1 MAYNRIKF
9 VICFISALM
18 ALCVMAGCKKEPQK
32 TEDSGQRTE
41 YVGLKT
47 ASEPVTVKAA
57 ADSKPTL
64 SDIIATRR
72 GWGPAY
78 RNWYG
83 KDAPDFKV
91 IDINGQLHTLS
102 NYRGK
107 NVMLIFW
114 ATWCG
119 PCIGEIPHLIEL
131 RKTTSEDKLAM
142 LAISYIDPR
151 NSTETVKRFVA
162 ANPIINYTIISAD
175 EASMPRPYNLVNGI
189 PCSFFI
195 DPEGKIKLATEG
207 MIPISQMKA
216 IIEAER

>member
-1 MAYNRIKF
+1 
-9 VICFISALM
+9 
-18 ALCVMAGCKKEPQK
+18 
-32 TEDSGQRTE
+32 
-41 YVGLKT
+41 
-47 ASEPVTVKAA
+47 
-57 ADSKPTL
+57 
-64 SDIIATRR
+64 
-72 GWGPAY
+72 
-78 RNWYG
+78 
-83 KDAPDFKV
+83 
-91 IDINGQLHTLS
+91 
-102 NYRGK
+102 
-107 NVMLIFW
+107 MLIFW

-151 NSTETVKRFVA
+151 NSTETVKKFVA
-162 ANPIINYTIISAD
+162 ANPIINYTVISAD
-175 EASMPRPYNLVNGI
+175 EMSMPRPYNLVNGI